1 MATLENPGT
10 TVLNPNTSVPFTIEG
25 REVGFPAH
33 PPGSLNTKVHLACV
47 IKPPIPTYESEWI
60 LPNQSV
66 ISSSMSRYTVQ
77 QSEQKSGV
85 NLLLYIS
92 AVSYV
97 DAGVYVCRSR
107 DTNDA
112 SPEWISSSIEI
123 HFPGICLYMLFS
135 ITDSLACTYMHNLH
149 PQSTWKCIR

>member
-1 MATLENPGT
+1 MATLEDPGT
-10 TVLNPNTSVPFTIEG
+10 AVVNPETSVPLTIEG

-33 PPGSLNTKVHLACV
+33 PPGSLHTDVLLACV

-66 ISSSMSRYTVQ
+66 ISSSMSRYIVR
-77 QSEQKSGV
+77 QSEQESGV

-97 DAGVYVCRSR
+97 DAGVYVCQSR

-123 HFPGICLYMLFS
+123 HFPGICLYMVS
-135 ITDSLACTYMHNLH
+135 STTDSLAYTYMHNLH